1 MDNKSSYTKQEL
13 LDIVKEQW
21 FFKCHL
27 ELPGHAWMLEDM
39 LYWK

>member
-1 MDNKSSYTKQEL
+1 MS
-13 LDIVKEQW
+13 
-21 FFKCHL
+21 FL

>member
-21 FFKCHL
+21 FFLMAFL
-27 ELPGHAWMLEDM
+27 ELPGHAWMLEEM
-39 LYWK
+39 LY

>member
-1 MDNKSSYTKQEL
+1 MS
-13 LDIVKEQW
+13 I
-21 FFKCHL
+21 L